1 MRKTPDQIASI
12 IIGKKAR
19 PAMERVDDFGEDD
32 SGDDKM
38 ESLQFLAGDLM
49 DALRDDDT
57 AAFADALHA
66 FIKSC
71 TEGY

>member
-1 MRKTPDQIASI
+1 MRKTPDQIAAL

-19 PAMERVDDFGEDD
+19 PAMERVDDFGEET
-32 SGDDKM
+32 GDDKM

-49 DALRDDDT
+49 DALKDDDT